1 MRFFEEPELQITHF
15 AVEDIITASGDT
27 GDIGPVNEDNML
39 DWA

>member
-15 AVEDIITASGDT
+15 AVEDIITTSDT
-27 GDIGPVNEDNML
+27 GDIGPVNGDNMG